1 MLHDWILSKL
11 ETIKDFN
18 HVLVRDPLHILS
30 EVDGTIHTFARTNG
44 FTVVVAA
51 TNLVFRELYERVTSD
66 PETKKLLVIDRA
78 PARRRSSPSVMKAPP
93 PFYPDLLANTSVEA
107 RIDID
112 LRQFLIDKTGDR
124 DWPWE
129 VNEPLYARLIVSHL
143 EAVLRAYQNLR
154 TAHERRFT
162 DADFKTIVA
171 FASLGVADAA
181 FKKLDAQDYWKIGL
195 LAHEALEELESLT
208 PETTTPIRKE
218 LINAPAPFC
227 FFANHDAETVVRA
240 FYVSLILSQHT
251 ENWKLLLAN
260 IDTALAPLSNFDAE
274 ILRQSAPKL
283 ILLNHEQAQKDIE
296 SAERSL
302 TKDNVQFLLIDQLK
316 INSPSGFRTIIE
328 KERYSIFIK
337 SLSLVMAL
345 DNLISHSPANDE
357 QSKVCSVLF
366 PEYNPREVY
375 FVDTRPSTTWFQL
388 KEAYNL
394 AYKIM
399 LLRDELGNAIKNLK
413 VLKTPQISFKYFQE
427 LWNEKKINRIEYYLS
442 SLQRLI
448 ESGNLLP
455 RREDELPSV
464 FGNALSRIKQRLRTL
479 EEDIYR
485 QLDEINKRFQEFIEL
500 HYPAWITKDSD
511 VCLTSQF
518 LRKCLKPYWDPQNEK
533 AVVFIFDGM
542 RYDIWDEL
550 LRPMLEDRM
559 ETLADI
565 PALSLLPSE
574 THISRKAICAGNY
587 PDSFDSG
594 IGEDKL
600 LKNSLK
606 GEFGFAGDVEV
617 VSPETTGTGET
628 IRYRAGNLEV
638 YIFEIC
644 DKGLHKIDMKTLPD
658 GRKVPA
664 RPLAFI
670 YQQHIKNIIDT
681 EVMAIMRTLA
691 LGSKVFITADHGFGR
706 VGREPLWF
714 GEKDFNEL
722 SDCDYVNCKL
732 SVSIDKADIP
742 AKVRNNIVSFTPQ
755 QLRMPAK
762 ESRMIKK
769 TGQTFHKEYKAIVF
783 PKVGH
788 SFSRPGSHF
797 NPDAYTHG
805 GISIQEMLIPMV
817 VMRVKS
823 REEGLLLLDR
833 IIGPE
838 EIIEGE
844 EVEFRIRIARTASA
858 QDARQDGELRVDIEA
873 SYGRDSHQHPLPGQV
888 SYITAKS
895 SKEVVFRFC
904 PDTSGVAEH
913 ERREGVVICTLT
925 ITASYHEGH
934 RIVRKTQAHRFTV
947 RLNSEKVIRRVPDKL
962 GKILGLTPKT
972 MK

>member
-11 ETIKDFN
+11 ETVTDYD

-30 EVDGTIHTFARTNG
+30 EVDGTIHTFARIHG
-44 FTVVVAA
+44 FTVIVAA

-66 PETKKLLVIDRA
+66 PETKKLLLIDRA
-78 PARRRSSPSVMKAPP
+78 PARRRNNPSVMKAPP
-93 PFYPDLLANTSVEA
+93 PFYPDMLANIPVDA

-124 DWPWE
+124 DWPRE
-129 VNEPLYARLIVSHL
+129 VNESLYARLIVSRL

-162 DADFKTIVA
+162 DTDFKTIVA

-195 LAHEALEELESLT
+195 LAHDALEELESLT
-208 PETTTPIRKE
+208 PEITNPIRNE
-218 LINAPAPFC
+218 LKNAPAPFC
-227 FFANHDAETVVRA
+227 FFANHDTEIVVRA
-240 FYVSLILSQHT
+240 FYVALILSQHT

-260 IDTALAPLSNFDAE
+260 GDAALAPLSSFDAD
-274 ILRQSAPKL
+274 ILRQSAPEL
-283 ILLNHEQAQKDIE
+283 IQLNREQAQKDLE
-296 SAERSL
+296 SVECSL
-302 TKDNVQFLLIDQLK
+302 TKDNVQFLLIDQLQ
-316 INSPSGFRTIIE
+316 INLPSGFISVIE
-328 KERYSIFIK
+328 KERYSTLTR
-337 SLSLVMAL
+337 SLSLIMAL
-345 DNLISHSPANDE
+345 DNLISHSPADDE
-357 QSKVCSVLF
+357 QGKIYSLLF

-375 FVDTRPSTTWFQL
+375 FVDTRPSTTWSQL

-399 LLRDELGNAIKNLK
+399 LLSKELGNVVKNLK
-413 VLKTPQISFKYFQE
+413 VLKTSQITFKYFQE
-427 LWNEKKINRIEYYLS
+427 LWNEKKINRIEYYVS
-442 SLQRLI
+442 AFQRLVD
-448 ESGNLLP
+448 SGNLLP
-455 RREDELPSV
+455 RREDELPSI
-464 FGNALSRIKQRLRTL
+464 FGNAVSRIKQRIRVI
-479 EEDIYR
+479 EGDIYK
-485 QLDEINKRFQEFIEL
+485 QLDEINSRFQEFIES
-500 HYPAWITKDSD
+500 HYPAWIMKDSE

-518 LRKCLKPYWDPQNEK
+518 LHKCLKPYWDPQNEK

-542 RYDIWDEL
+542 RYEIWDEL
-550 LRPMLEDRM
+550 LKPMIEDRM
-559 ETLADI
+559 EILQNMS
-565 PALSLLPSE
+565 ALSLLPSE

-587 PDSFDSG
+587 PDAFDSE

-606 GEFGFAGDVEV
+606 GEFSFAGDVEV
-617 VSPETTGTGET
+617 VSPDTTGTGET
-628 IRYRAGNLEV
+628 VHYRAGNLDV

-644 DKGLHKIDMKTLPD
+644 DKSLHKIDIKTLPD

-691 LGSKVFITADHGFGR
+691 PGTKVFVAADHGFGR

-714 GEKDFNEL
+714 SEKDLNET

-732 SVSIDKADIP
+732 RTSIDHADIP
-742 AKVRNNIVSFTPQ
+742 AKVRNNIVAFTPG
-755 QLRMPAK
+755 QLRMPVK
-762 ESRMIKK
+762 GSRTIKK

-783 PKVGH
+783 PRVGY

-797 NPDAYTHG
+797 NPNAYTHG
-805 GISIQEMLIPMV
+805 GISIQEMVIPMV
-817 VMRVKS
+817 VMRVKP
-823 REEGLLLLDR
+823 REEGLLFLDR

-844 EVEFRIRIARTASA
+844 DAEFKMRIARTV
-858 QDARQDGELRVDIEA
+858 QDAKQDGELRVDIE
-873 SYGRDSHQHPLPGQV
+873 SVYGRVTNQHPLPDQV
-888 SYITAKS
+888 LYMTLRS
-895 SKEVVFRFC
+895 SKEVIFRFC
-904 PDTSGVAEH
+904 PDTAEATEH
-913 ERREGVVICTLT
+913 ERREGVMVCTLT
-925 ITASYHEGH
+925 ITISYREG
-934 RIVRKTQAHRFTV
+934 RRTSRKTQTHCFTV
-947 RLNSEKVIRRVPDKL
+947 RLNSEKIIRRVPDKL
-962 GKILGLTPKT
+962 GKILGLTPKN